1 MKQMFSLYFV
11 QDDVTIRL
19 VSGDERTLYVCTESG
34 SRNPCLR
41 VIRRV
46 RDSYHQH
53 TAYVCTHLP
62 CSLCCPAVRS
72 GSVGSDCALID
83 L

>member
-1 MKQMFSLYFV
+1 MFSLYLV
-11 QDDVTIRL
+11 QDDVTNRP
-19 VSGDERTLYVCTESG
+19 VSGDERTLYDTCVLSQGSG

-41 VIRRV
+41 VVCRAC
-46 RDSYHQH
+46 DSICLH
-53 TAYVCTHLP
+53 TRPLTLSCA
-62 CSLCCPAVRS
+62 LCCSAVRS